1 MKLIID
7 VFVNIIVIFVF
18 VKMRFCKVL
27 WYWEFWYIYGNVNF
41 GIFWLFY

>member
-7 VFVNIIVIFVF
+7 VFVNIIAIFVF